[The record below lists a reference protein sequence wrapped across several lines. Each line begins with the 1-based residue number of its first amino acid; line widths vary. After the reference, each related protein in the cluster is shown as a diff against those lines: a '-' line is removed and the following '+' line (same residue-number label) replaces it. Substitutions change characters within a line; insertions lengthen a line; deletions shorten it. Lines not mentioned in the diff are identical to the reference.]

1 MSYDLEKSIG
11 FKINQTANKLNNKYN
26 QLLQSFDIAPEQ
38 RATLEIIKY
47 EIDVTQTKI
56 ANILGKDKTTISRTL
71 NTLESKSLITKTPID
86 KRTNL
91 LQLTQKGEEILNESS
106 SYVISTLEEKIQ
118 DSQKINAQLI
128 LEKDNLK
135 KEFKNILQS
144 INSNY
149 IEKEKK

>member
-1 MSYDLEKSIG
+1 MK
-11 FKINQTANKLNNKYN
+11 KVN
-26 QLLQSFDIAPEQ
+26 
-38 RATLEIIKY
+38 TL
-47 EIDVTQTKI
+47 
-56 ANILGKDKTTISRTL
+56 TISIDDYYDNVQL
-71 NTLESKSLITKTPID
+71 SIDSLVEDIKLKD
-86 KRTNL
+86 FKV
-91 LQLTQKGEEILNESS
+91 EEKKKILALA
-106 SYVISTLEEKIQ
+106 YVISTLEEKIQ

>member
-1 MSYDLEKSIG
+1 MIKV
-11 FKINQTANKLNNKYN
+11 N
-26 QLLQSFDIAPEQ
+26 
-38 RATLEIIKY
+38 TL
-47 EIDVTQTKI
+47 
-56 ANILGKDKTTISRTL
+56 TISIDDYYDNVQL
-71 NTLESKSLITKTPID
+71 SIDSLVEDIKLKD
-86 KRTNL
+86 FKV
-91 LQLTQKGEEILNESS
+91 EEKKKILALA
-106 SYVISTLEEKIQ
+106 YVISTLEEKIQ

>member
-1 MSYDLEKSIG
+1 MISIDDYYDNVQLSIDSLVEDIKLKDFKVEEKK
-11 FKINQTANKLNNKYN
+11 KILAL
-26 QLLQSFDIAPEQ
+26 A
-38 RATLEIIKY
+38 
-47 EIDVTQTKI
+47 
-56 ANILGKDKTTISRTL
+56 
-71 NTLESKSLITKTPID
+71 
-86 KRTNL
+86 
-91 LQLTQKGEEILNESS
+91 
-106 SYVISTLEEKIQ
+106 YVISTLEEKIQ